1 MIRLQAM
8 REAKR
13 WSQRMLSEKSGVKQA
28 VISLI
33 EQGYTKNPRVDTISK
48 LAQALE
54 CTIDVLVGEA
64 EEQEER

>member
-1 MIRLQAM
+1 M
-8 REAKR
+8 REAKG

-33 EQGYTKNPRVDTISK
+33 EQGYTKNPRVDTIGK

-54 CTIDVLVGEA
+54 CTMDALVGEV
-64 EEQEER
+64 EEQEGR

>member
-1 MIRLQAM
+1 M
-8 REAKR
+8 REAKG

>member
-1 MIRLQAM
+1 M
-8 REAKR
+8 RWEEQVVYLK
-13 WSQRMLSEKSGVKQA
+13 A

-64 EEQEER
+64 EEQEE

>member
-1 MIRLQAM
+1 M
-8 REAKR
+8 REAKG

-64 EEQEER
+64 EEQEE

>member
-1 MIRLQAM
+1 MIRLQVM
-8 REAKR
+8 REAKG

-33 EQGYTKNPRVDTISK
+33 EQGYTKNPRVDTIGK

-54 CTIDVLVGEA
+54 CTMDALVGEV
-64 EEQEER
+64 EEQEGR